1 MKGSQ
6 STSASDDLRTDP
18 SFISWKRSWP
28 VLQIVE
34 VCGPI
39 IIDDLRYGR
48 CISFNC
54 ILFKSHVPFADM

>member
-18 SFISWKRSWP
+18 SFMSWKRSWP

-34 VCGPI
+34 VYGP
-39 IIDDLRYGR
+39 IIDDLRYVIRVYNMYG
-48 CISFNC
+48 
-54 ILFKSHVPFADM
+54 K